1 MARRRVPADPRLELM
16 RKNNDLVSALEAL
29 IPSHWGIS
37 VLPSLYKEENLRS
50 YRVDITVWKSG
61 SVCLTGVIVDEIM
74 IYACREAVSQLS
86 QVRLYNPFGNEWI
99 TIWPKELQASDVP
112 CETSDNRGFSAFP
125 SDYTRRLDAEN
136 R

>member
-1 MARRRVPADPRLELM
+1 MARRRVPANPHLNLM
-16 RKNNDLVSALEAL
+16 RKGNDLQSAFESMMPSHWAIRLKIELRREEGGLYNVDIAAWKNGALCLVGVSVDSILVSAC
-29 IPSHWGIS
+29 
-37 VLPSLYKEENLRS
+37 K
-50 YRVDITVWKSG
+50 
-61 SVCLTGVIVDEIM
+61 
-74 IYACREAVSQLS
+74 AVFPTQLG
-86 QVRLYNPFGNEWI
+86 QVRIYNPFGNEWI